1 MSRLPEDPGYWE
13 RLTTRIVTS
22 ARSPLTAYRSAR
34 NRHWHGLAR
43 FSVPL
48 TIGAA
53 ATLII
58 AILWR
63 PNALRNARQSSLPAT
78 VYGFTPTDPLA
89 AQFITAAAPPTMA
102 TLLATLTLERTP

>member
-22 ARSPLTAYRSAR
+22 AGSQLAAYRSVR
-34 NRHWHGLAR
+34 NRQWQGLAR
-43 FSVPL
+43 FAIPL

-53 ATLII
+53 TTLII
-58 AILWR
+58 ASLWR
-63 PNALRNARQSSLPAT
+63 PHALRNARQSALPAT
-78 VYGFTPTDPLA
+78 VYGFTLTDPLA